1 MIEIVLE
8 NLKLISFAVAL
19 LGLSMFSNSCFGIWY
34 NVKILQKIFS
44 IKKIISSLVKFLV
57 FTLGLTSLS
66 ILVTLLPS
74 YAKYSGVDLPDDFY
88 TTASI
93 VIIIAIFIKTIVK
106 YTKQS
111 FEKLNNIL
119 DGSGK

>member
-66 ILVTLLPS
+66 VLVTLLPS